1 MDEKTFLLNML
12 QLLDLSCKRGAWSG
26 SEIKALSGI
35 REEIMLRLKP
45 LMPEEEEEEGK
56 EEKNVE

>member
-1 MDEKTFLLNML
+1 ML
-12 QLLDLSCKRGAWSG
+12 QLLDLSCKGAWSG
-26 SEIKALSGI
+26 SEIKALSEI

>member
-1 MDEKTFLLNML
+1 ML

-26 SEIKALSGI
+26 SEIKALSEI

-45 LMPEEEEEEGK
+45 LMREEEEEEGK

>member
-26 SEIKALSGI
+26 SEIKALSEI

-56 EEKNVE
+56 KEKNVE

>member
-45 LMPEEEEEEGK
+45 LMPEEEEEGK

>member
-45 LMPEEEEEEGK
+45 LKPEEEEEGK

>member
-1 MDEKTFLLNML
+1 MDEKTFLLNVL

-45 LMPEEEEEEGK
+45 LMPEEEEGK
-56 EEKNVE
+56 EEENVE